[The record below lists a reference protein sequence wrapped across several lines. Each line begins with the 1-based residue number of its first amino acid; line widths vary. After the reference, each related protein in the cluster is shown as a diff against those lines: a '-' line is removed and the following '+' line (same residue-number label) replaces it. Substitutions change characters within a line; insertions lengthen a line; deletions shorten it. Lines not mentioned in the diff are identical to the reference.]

1 MAYLQTFRLVLI
13 SVLVYII
20 YELCVVQG
28 KGNVTPLHVSAM
40 KGYVNCVRMLL
51 EADADIRLEDELG
64 FTVFQKA
71 ERSKRREP
79 VLRLLRSRG
88 KILINKM

>member
-1 MAYLQTFRLVLI
+1 M
-13 SVLVYII
+13 
-20 YELCVVQG
+20 QG

-51 EADADIRLEDELG
+51 EAGADIRWEDDFG
-64 FTVFQKA
+64 CTVFQKA

-79 VLRLLRSRG
+79 VLRLLRSKGTRF
-88 KILINKM
+88 LSMN

>member
-1 MAYLQTFRLVLI
+1 M
-13 SVLVYII
+13 
-20 YELCVVQG
+20 
-28 KGNVTPLHVSAM
+28 
-40 KGYVNCVRMLL
+40 NCVRMLL

-88 KILINKM
+88 KILINKMYNIKFGFPFFNTKGVSYFSC

>member
-1 MAYLQTFRLVLI
+1 
-13 SVLVYII
+13 
-20 YELCVVQG
+20 
-28 KGNVTPLHVSAM
+28 M

-51 EADADIRLEDELG
+51 EADADIRLDDELG

-88 KILINKM
+88 KVHHYNNINYFKFKSPFLIQKGWLFFMLTICLFEL